1 MKVLTK
7 YIINLRIY
15 FRSL

>member
-7 YIINLRIY
+7 YEVIK
-15 FRSL
+15 

>member
-7 YIINLRIY
+7 YKRKP
-15 FRSL
+15 SLFV